1 MPDVL
6 DKNAVV
12 FIGRLASMPRRVA
25 ASMAS
30 EHGATV
36 RQGLTPKTNIVVVGH
51 GAHNLLKNGKLN
63 KIINKANAVGAVCL
77 SENQFLISV
86 GLLEIDPDTNGTI
99 ELDVVIDQSGLD
111 ADTVRILAL
120 FDIVE
125 PNDSAYGFRDLV
137 ASKEAARILGEG
149 VSLVELIA
157 AVEALRK
164 GDRSTHHLAHSKLVR
179 SDLGGIAMKVGN
191 SLAELS
197 GQLLLPLPGDNDAV
211 YDLFE
216 QAEEAEANE
225 EWTEAE
231 RLYRRCTELDR
242 FDPVAPFNLANV
254 LREQGRTIESR
265 RELHRSVAIDPAFA
279 EAWYNLG
286 YNLEQSGDTADA
298 VEHYEKALQ
307 YDENYNDAFFNLARL
322 QTTLGHYQDAIIT
335 WEKYLSLDSASD
347 WSRTA
352 REGLALCRQQSLT
365 GTNYS

>member
-25 ASMAS
+25 ASMAR
-30 EHGATV
+30 EHGAAV
-36 RQGLTPKTNIVVVGH
+36 RQGLTRKTNIVVIGH
-51 GAHNLLKNGKLN
+51 GAHNLLKSEKLN
-63 KIINKANAVGAVCL
+63 KILSKANAVGARCL
-77 SENQFLISV
+77 SENQFLVSL
-86 GLLEIDPDTNGTI
+86 GLLELDPAQNGTI
-99 ELDVVIDQSGLD
+99 TLDVIISQSGLD
-111 ADTVRILAL
+111 AATVQILAL
-120 FDIVE
+120 FDLVQ
-125 PNDSAYGFRDLV
+125 PGDGTYGFRDLV
-137 ASKEAARILGEG
+137 ASKEAARILDEG

-191 SLAELS
+191 SFAELS
-197 GQLLLPLPGDNDAV
+197 GQLLLPLPSDNDAV
-211 YDLFE
+211 YDMFE

-225 EWTEAE
+225 NWSEAE
-231 RLYRRCTELDR
+231 RLYRQCTEIDR

-265 RELHRSVAIDPAFA
+265 RELHRSVAIDPGFA

-286 YNLEQSGDTADA
+286 YNLDQSGDTAEA
-298 VEHYEKALQ
+298 VEHYKMAVRC
-307 YDENYNDAFFNLARL
+307 DENYNDALFNLARL
-322 QTTLGHYQDAIIT
+322 QTTLGNNKDAINT

-347 WSRTA
+347 WSQTA
-352 REGLALCRQQSLT
+352 REGLALCRQQSLADT
-365 GTNYS
+365 